1 MILIPGRS
9 SKQGTSLNKGKL
21 KEEYQTVTST
31 LEVNEDDMIRLG
43 LEAGDKVKLSN
54 EIGETI
60 VSVKKVFL
68 RDSLYNQTLKY
79 LKKQRYLSFSK
90 IFFLLKSFLNK
101 NYPVCLFIPYGP
113 PSSQLMEGDTGSTGM
128 PLSKHMEVII
138 EKV

>member
-1 MILIPGRS
+1 MKEKMILIPGRS

-60 VSVKKVFL
+60 VSVK
-68 RDSLYNQTLKY
+68 
-79 LKKQRYLSFSK
+79 SF
-90 IFFLLKSFLNK
+90 
-101 NYPVCLFIPYGP
+101 
-113 PSSQLMEGDTGSTGM
+113 E
-128 PLSKHMEVII
+128 
-138 EKV
+138 

>member
-54 EIGETI
+54 EIGQTV
-60 VSVKKVFL
+60 VSVKKV
-68 RDSLYNQTLKY
+68 
-79 LKKQRYLSFSK
+79 LSEKLPSG
-90 IFFLLKSFLNK
+90 
-101 NYPVCLFIPYGP
+101 CLFIPYGP
-113 PSSQLMEGDTGSTGM
+113 TSSQLMEGDTGSSGM
-128 PLSKHMEVII
+128 PLSKHMEVTI

>member
-60 VSVKKVFL
+60 V
-68 RDSLYNQTLKY
+68 
-79 LKKQRYLSFSK
+79 
-90 IFFLLKSFLNK
+90 
-101 NYPVCLFIPYGP
+101 
-113 PSSQLMEGDTGSTGM
+113 
-128 PLSKHMEVII
+128 
-138 EKV
+138 

>member
-60 VSVKKVFL
+60 VSVKKV
-68 RDSLYNQTLKY
+68 
-79 LKKQRYLSFSK
+79 LSEKLPSG
-90 IFFLLKSFLNK
+90 
-101 NYPVCLFIPYGP
+101 CLFIPNGP

-128 PLSKHMEVII
+128 PLSKQMEVII

>member
-1 MILIPGRS
+1 MKEKMILIPGRS

-60 VSVKKVFL
+60 VSVKK
-68 RDSLYNQTLKY
+68 
-79 LKKQRYLSFSK
+79 SFK
-90 IFFLLKSFLNK
+90 
-101 NYPVCLFIPYGP
+101 
-113 PSSQLMEGDTGSTGM
+113 
-128 PLSKHMEVII
+128 
-138 EKV
+138 